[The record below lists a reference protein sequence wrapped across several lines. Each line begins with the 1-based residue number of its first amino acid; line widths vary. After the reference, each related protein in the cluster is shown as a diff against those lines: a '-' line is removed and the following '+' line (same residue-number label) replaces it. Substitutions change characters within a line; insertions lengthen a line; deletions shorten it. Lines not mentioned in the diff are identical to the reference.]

1 MSVTDGTYAEADNW
15 PAIGAL
21 VCGVLSYVTPVAI
34 ITAPLAI
41 FLGIDG
47 RRRARAG
54 APYGGLATAGVVLG
68 AVGLAVAV
76 LFFVLFLFFTLGS
89 SQPVVG

>member
-1 MSVTDGTYAEADNW
+1 LSVTDGTYAEADNW
-15 PAIGAL
+15 PAIAAL
-21 VCGVLSYVTPVAI
+21 VCGVLSYVTPLAI
-34 ITAPLAI
+34 IAAPLAV
-41 FLGIDG
+41 FFGVDG

-68 AVGLAVAV
+68 AIGIAVAV
-76 LFFVLFLFFTLGS
+76 LFFVLFLFFALGS